1 MMCAF
6 VCATQPQASNR
17 SAVTVIISQAENGD
31 NNSSCDEEE
40 EEKHLTSSITTSSSK
55 KTAGGKRHGG
65 GGRRKR
71 TGKELPNLAPTAST
85 KTMSSVTYQRPPD
98 GGWGWWV
105 VLASFMI
112 NFICDGVS
120 FSSGIFFVQL
130 VETLKETKSK
140 TAWVSSVFL
149 AIPLI
154 AGPVAS
160 ALTDHFGCRRMAI
173 FGSVLTATGFILS
186 SLVTTEEGKNGI
198 EYLLVTFSISGLGMA
213 FCYVTAIVSVA
224 YYFEKRRSLA
234 TGLAVC
240 GSGFGTMLLP
250 YFFNSILRVIN
261 YQQTF
266 VVVAFIFLTIV
277 GFGFL
282 IRDLDIDAFIM
293 SREGSSN
300 SSSNDSDDDDDDEE
314 DDEDSDD
321 EDENDSDGDTS
332 DLGSNSALQSEGLS
346 PPTSPTFFSRLKQTS
361 ERSLSNK
368 IVDEPTTSRSSGRK
382 RHVSENIDSSEKLAR
397 TSTSLINI
405 PTYLQNGQLAS
416 SVPSTGADIEAGGHQ
431 FTEMFRH
438 GGHLNNLIKCYPH
451 LLDFFLPALDKSAQN
466 EPVDGKSTTRAL
478 STHERDDAAA
488 PVSSAAGKGE
498 EDRRV
503 VEFNLPDEEE
513 VLESSDDLHYR
524 RDSINVNSVSSPNIG
539 VVLNGTSGKVGN
551 GHHTANEGKELL
563 RKSTGQL
570 YNFCSATGRG
580 RHLTELTTHRQ
591 LSELGGGNTL
601 HKLRLQRGSLTY
613 RGAMLVIG
621 SKYRLKASSAP
632 DIYRT
637 SMATI
642 NGENKVSGHL
652 FPCLFVCDVNHSQP
666 FPLRRS
672 VTPSSRTS
680 RRSCGT

>member
-1 MMCAF
+1 MIKSPAKNC
-6 VCATQPQASNR
+6 
-17 SAVTVIISQAENGD
+17 D
-31 NNSSCDEEE
+31 NNSSCDEDEEE
-40 EEKHLTSSITTSSSK
+40 EEKHLTSSLTTSNSK
-55 KTAGGKRHGG
+55 KTGD
-65 GGRRKR
+65 GRGHCSRPRKKAD
-71 TGKELPNLAPTAST
+71 KELDNLTNEALT
-85 KTMSSVTYQRPPD
+85 KTVSSVAYDRPPD
-98 GGWGWWV
+98 GGWGWCV
-105 VLASFMI
+105 VFASFMI

-120 FSSGIFFVQL
+120 FSSGIFFVKL

-160 ALTDHFGCRRMAI
+160 ALTDHFGCRKMAI
-173 FGSVLTATGFILS
+173 IGSILTATGFLLS
-186 SLVTTEEGKNGI
+186 SLVTSEQDQNGI

-213 FCYVTAIVSVA
+213 FCYVTSIVSVA

-250 YFFNSILRVIN
+250 YFFSYLLRVIT

-282 IRDLDIDAFIM
+282 IRDLDIDALIM
-293 SREGSSN
+293 SRDV
-300 SSSNDSDDDDDDEE
+300 SSSSSEGDEE
-314 DDEDSDD
+314 DEESDN
-321 EDENDSDGDTS
+321 EKENDSDGDTS
-332 DLGSNSALQSEGLS
+332 DMESNSAFQSEGLS
-346 PPTSPTFFSRLKQTS
+346 LPNSPTSFSRLKQTS
-361 ERSLSNK
+361 QRSLNNHK
-368 IVDEPTTSRSSGRK
+368 MVNEPTTSRSSGRK
-382 RHVSENIDSSEKLAR
+382 RHISENIEQSDKMAR

-405 PTYLQNGQLAS
+405 PTYLQNGQLS
-416 SVPSTGADIEAGGHQ
+416 QIPSTGADIETGEHQACETQ

-451 LLDFFLPALDKSAQN
+451 LLDFFLPGLDKCSLPQN
-466 EPVDGKSTTRAL
+466 EQTNGKSTAMAL
-478 STHERDDAAA
+478 STHEPEDVA
-488 PVSSAAGKGE
+488 PISLATGKGE

-503 VEFNLPDEEE
+503 VEFDLPDDD
-513 VLESSDDLHYR
+513 LLDSSDNLHYR
-524 RDSINVNSVSSPNIG
+524 RDSINANSISSPNIG
-539 VVLNGTSGKVGN
+539 VVMNSNTNEKMNNEQHISNVV
-551 GHHTANEGKELL
+551 EGKELL

-570 YNFCSATGRG
+570 YNFCSGTGRG
-580 RHLTELTTHRQ
+580 RHLNGLTTHRQ
-591 LSELGGGNTL
+591 LSELSGGNTL

-642 NGENKVSGHL
+642 NGEDKVRYEFIFSI
-652 FPCLFVCDVNHSQP
+652 FIIF
-666 FPLRRS
+666 
-672 VTPSSRTS
+672 
-680 RRSCGT
+680 